1 MKASRCEASCSLY
14 TPPPPF
20 LRRKS
25 KQPAIKELP
34 VVACARRESQDPNA
48 QPRFRCR
55 GGLISS
61 ADPKADQRRAGLAEE
76 KAAAV
81 TSTSHHGRSG
91 RVRSPACRRR
101 QERG

>member
-1 MKASRCEASCSLY
+1 MRCILFSIYL
-14 TPPPPF
+14 PF
-20 LRRKS
+20 LRRRKS

-48 QPRFRCR
+48 QLRLHCSGG

-61 ADPKADQRRAGLAEE
+61 ADPKADHLQRRDGLAEE

-81 TSTSHHGRSG
+81 TSI
-91 RVRSPACRRR
+91 
-101 QERG
+101 